1 MIDIAA
7 TAEFILEAFQTLGA
21 RPLADGALD
30 AKKIPGRAGA
40 YVAVSAQREFFILL
54 QVGQE
59 TYVEERRLKSL
70 RVLTGDDFTIV
81 DAATDEV
88 VRRRFAVV
96 ALRSGNEDL
105 ASSFAVVA
113 STLLATLVADPSPA
127 DILEFLDS
135 LIDLVAPRRVA
146 AASTVVG
153 LWGELWM
160 IASADDPALFAAAWH
175 SAPEDRFDFSL
186 PNARVEVKTTS
197 GPSRSHEFG
206 LDQLSIGDAKPTWI
220 ASLAVVS
227 DPTGRSI
234 IDLLDGLLGVLPGPL
249 AVKIN
254 RIALRTVA
262 GDIESVQ
269 DFTFAPV
276 GAEPFLAFTAEDVPR
291 PVVAP
296 GSGVTGVR
304 FRADLDQ
311 VIPVAHSVLELLGM
325 LR

>member
-1 MIDIAA
+1 MIDITA
-7 TAEFILEAFQTLGA
+7 TAEFVLEAFRTLGT

-30 AKKIPGRAGA
+30 AQRIPGRADA

-54 QVGQE
+54 QVSQE
-59 TYVEERRLKSL
+59 TYVEERRLKAL

-81 DAATDEV
+81 TTEEI

-96 ALRSGNEDL
+96 ALRPDNEDL

-113 STLLATLVADPSPA
+113 STLLATLADHPSPVNV
-127 DILEFLDS
+127 IEFLDS
-135 LIDLVAPRRVA
+135 LINLVAPRRIA

-153 LWGELWM
+153 LWGELWT
-160 IASADDPALFAAAWH
+160 IASAHDPALFAAAWH
-175 SAPEDRFDFSL
+175 SEPEDRFDFSL
-186 PNARVEVKTTS
+186 PSSRVEVKTTS
-197 GPSRSHEFG
+197 GSSRNHEFG

-220 ASLAVVS
+220 ASLTVVS
-227 DPTGRSI
+227 DPNGRSI
-234 IDLLDGLLGVLPGPL
+234 VDLLDGLLVVLPGPL
-249 AVKIN
+249 AAKIN

-276 GAEPFLAFTAEDVPR
+276 GAEPFLAFNSDEVPR
-291 PVVAP
+291 PIVTP

-304 FRADLDQ
+304 FRADLDR
-311 VIPVAHSVLELLGM
+311 VIPKARSLPEFLDLLQ
-325 LR
+325 